1 MTRAALAGV
10 SVFALGYVLAEPL
23 HLPVLLYDPWTG
35 GVTLSS
41 AVATRSMRY
50 FGDLLLATLAGLAAA
65 GLVHR
70 LPARM
75 PIAVAA
81 TASLSLVALDVL
93 YYLSRLL
100 GAS

>member
-1 MTRAALAGV
+1 VTRAALAGV
-10 SVFALGYVLAEPL
+10 SVFALAYVLAEPL
-23 HLPVLLYDPWTG
+23 RVPVLLYDPWTG
-35 GVTLSS
+35 AVTVSR
-41 AVATRSMRY
+41 AVTIQSMRY

-65 GLVHR
+65 SLVHR

-75 PIAVAA
+75 PIVAAA
-81 TASLSLVALDVL
+81 TASLSLVALGVL